1 MNGARKEGFFDYG
14 LNGLNGSNGSNGS
27 NGLIGHLLGRSLNFL
42 PDLFVVLELM
52 FIFAGC
58 FLKWA

>member
-1 MNGARKEGFFDYG
+1 MNGAQKEGFFDYG
-14 LNGLNGSNGSNGS
+14 LNGLNGF